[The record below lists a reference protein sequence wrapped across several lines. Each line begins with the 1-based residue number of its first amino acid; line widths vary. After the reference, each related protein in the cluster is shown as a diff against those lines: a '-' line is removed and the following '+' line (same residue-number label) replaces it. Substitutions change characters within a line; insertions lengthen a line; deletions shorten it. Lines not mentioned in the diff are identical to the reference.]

1 MPSRITC
8 DLKIIWFAVVIL
20 IDGSKDSQKFRS
32 ADLCNLS
39 LEIMIKW
46 TQSLDNL

>member
-8 DLKIIWFAVVIL
+8 DLKITWFAVVIL
-20 IDGSKDSQKFRS
+20 IDGSKDRQKFRNTS
-32 ADLCNLS
+32 LCNLS

-46 TQSLDNL
+46 TKSLDNL